1 MSGVFVI
8 GVDTGVGKTI
18 VSAGLMVLL
27 NGTRKL
33 EYWKPVQTGTIVG
46 DDTTEVKNLTSLN
59 AESFAEPVYRFPD
72 PISPHMA
79 AKKWNKE
86 IELKQLTAHL
96 KEREGKGSFLVV
108 EGAGGL
114 LVPFNEKELQID
126 FIRATG
132 FPVIIVAQD
141 RVGAINQ
148 TLLTARVAREEKIN
162 ILGVILTRSR
172 GQFGNAESI
181 ATFGKLEILAEFPP
195 TDDKRSLV
203 GQVGGNERLRALF
216 KVPKLPV

>member
-1 MSGVFVI
+1 MAGIFVI

-18 VSAGLMVLL
+18 VSAGLMLLL

-33 EYWKPVQTGTIVG
+33 QYWKPVQTGTIVG
-46 DDTTEVKNLTSLN
+46 DDTTEVRNLSGLN
-59 AESFAEPVYRFPD
+59 NESFTEPTYKFPD
-72 PISPHMA
+72 PLSPHMA

-86 IELKQLTAHL
+86 IDVKELIRVA
-96 KEREGKGSFLVV
+96 KEREADGAFLVV

-114 LVPFNEKELQID
+114 LVPFNEHELQID
-126 FIRATG
+126 FIKATK

-148 TLLTARVAREEKIN
+148 TLLTANAARAVGID
-162 ILGVILTRSR
+162 IVGVVLTRSR
-172 GQFGNAESI
+172 GQFGNSESI
-181 ATFGKLEILAEFPP
+181 ATFGKLDILAEFPP

-203 GQVGGNERLRALF
+203 AQVGANEKLRNYF
-216 KVPKLPV
+216 KVPRLPR